1 MYIYLNHFE
10 SSNYPFKVVICIKT
24 IQILNYYKTKLLYT
38 LRQGLSFKIKFKMNN
53 TKHKH
58 QTWICTWPWPL
69 WKLKLICLFS
79 NLNHL
84 CKLQKLCTW
93 GDIVASND
101 ISNYHKVLVL
111 QQLKVMLLCSKCT
124 YVDNHFSSCYFPWR
138 IQNLNV
144 RLLHCICSNV
154 GSV

>member
-58 QTWICTWPWPL
+58 QTWICTWP
-69 WKLKLICLFS
+69 
-79 NLNHL
+79 
-84 CKLQKLCTW
+84 
-93 GDIVASND
+93 
-101 ISNYHKVLVL
+101 
-111 QQLKVMLLCSKCT
+111 
-124 YVDNHFSSCYFPWR
+124 
-138 IQNLNV
+138 
-144 RLLHCICSNV
+144 
-154 GSV
+154 